1 MLSGLS
7 VATQQAV
14 QAVHLTHVQHVGHI
28 VFEPIREHLENLGR
42 VCGAI
47 LEGLGCVTVLGVE
60 LGRLDLHQLLV
71 GHVGVGDQS
80 PDVGVRDDGVTVT
93 AGAAL
98 VGHLALALVVVTTG
112 PLHGGLVICSEVI
125 ALIGFGGAHTAT
137 RCLLVVNIGVVTIE
151 AHGVAVG
158 VFEQCTQV
166 HVVDVEAVF

>member
-1 MLSGLS
+1 
-7 VATQQAV
+7 
-14 QAVHLTHVQHVGHI
+14 
-28 VFEPIREHLENLGR
+28 
-42 VCGAI
+42 
-47 LEGLGCVTVLGVE
+47 VTVLVGVE

-71 GHVGVGDQS
+71 GHVGVGDQN

-93 AGAAL
+93 VGAALALAL
-98 VGHLALALVVVTTG
+98 VGHLALALVVAG

-137 RCLLVVNIGVVTIE
+137 RCILVVNIGVVTIE

-166 HVVDVEAVF
+166 DVVDVEAVF